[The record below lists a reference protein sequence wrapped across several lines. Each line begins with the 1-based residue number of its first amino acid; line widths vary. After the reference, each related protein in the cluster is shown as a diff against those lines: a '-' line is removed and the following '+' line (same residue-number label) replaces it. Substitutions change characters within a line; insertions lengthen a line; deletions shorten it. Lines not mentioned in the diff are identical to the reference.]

1 MKKVFSA
8 AGITFALAFAL
19 FSGPGLNFSQLPS
32 AEAGSVLFVCTADG
46 EYPSCVQVTVDGVK
60 GWFCTCVS
68 AGP

>member
-32 AEAGSVLFVCTADG
+32 AEAGEVILACPEG
-46 EYPSCVQVTVDGVK
+46 EYPSCVDATIDGVK
-60 GWFCTCVS
+60 GKLCLCVS